1 MRLASKARLRLLLTG
16 GALIVALPA
25 IGQDAPESI
34 LPPGFGDPVEQP
46 PQKGN
51 QGTKPLDS
59 GPDSSAPGASTLP
72 IAPLGTGNSPPV
84 DGDALNEGDEN
95 SEDETTELQQLQDL
109 PAGVRRST
117 ARVGLLSSDSGGLGE
132 DAFGAADGKYLSVLL
147 RKTRAPLA
155 SRWASIL
162 LRRAL
167 LSDAATP
174 RGVSGSDWSA
184 ERAWLLLRMGEAD
197 AARMLVQKVDV
208 DQYTPKMFQVAMQSS
223 LATAD
228 PAALCPM
235 VEPASEKSNEPA
247 WTFARAIC
255 SALSGES
262 AQASA
267 QIDAARARGPGR
279 GIDGVLAEKVVG
291 AGGNTRRAV
300 TVEWDNVNELTA
312 WRFGM
317 ANATAAEIPD
327 RLLQAAR
334 PQVLAWYAR
343 VPLVAVDKRLTSAE
357 TAAALGVLSSSA
369 LVDFY
374 GAVSEVTDAADSSGT
389 PPTVLKGAYSAE
401 DIGDRLSAIRSLW
414 SGAVP
419 ENAFSLYARQI
430 LTARAAARIPAKP
443 EYSGDADQLIASMFS
458 AGLDRQAVR
467 WVPIIGRESDGLGWA
482 LLAVGA
488 PGPAVSWS
496 RGAIDGFQKDK
507 GATGN
512 RGAFLF
518 AAMAGLGRMSAAD
531 AEDMSQ
537 DLGVPIDRQDAWSRA
552 LERAVLAR
560 EPGTVAVLSALGLQG
575 GNWKSVSPAHLYHV
589 VSALRRI
596 GLGAEA
602 RMIAAEALTRA

>member
-1 MRLASKARLRLLLTG
+1 MRLANKTRLRLLLSG
-16 GALIVALPA
+16 GALIIALPA

-46 PQKGN
+46 TQKGG
-51 QGTKPLDS
+51 QVTKPVDS
-59 GPDSSAPGASTLP
+59 GPDSASSKGNTLP
-72 IAPLGTGNSPPV
+72 IGPLDAGNGEPV
-84 DGDALNEGDEN
+84 NGDALEEGEES
-95 SEDETTELQQLQDL
+95 SEDQTDALQQLQDL

-132 DAFGAADGKYLSVLL
+132 EAFGAADGKYLSALL

-174 RGVSGSDWSA
+174 RGVNGSDWSA

-197 AARMLVQKVDV
+197 AARMLVQSVDV
-208 DQYTPKMFQVAMQSS
+208 DQYTPKMFQIAMQSA

-235 VEPASEKSNEPA
+235 VETATQKSKEPA

-327 RLLQAAR
+327 RVLQTAR
-334 PQVLAWYAR
+334 PHVLAWYAR
-343 VPLVAVDKRLTSAE
+343 APLVAVEKRLKSADV
-357 TAAALGVLSSSA
+357 AAALGVFSSSA

-374 GAVSEVTDAADSSGT
+374 GAVSDVTDAADSSGT
-389 PPTVLKGAYSAE
+389 PPTILKTAYSAE
-401 DIGDRLSAIRSLW
+401 DIGDRLGAIRSLW
-414 SGAVP
+414 SGAEP
-419 ENAFSLYARQI
+419 ENLSGLYARQI
-430 LTARAAARIPAKP
+430 LTARAAARIPAKS
-443 EYSGDADQLIASMFS
+443 EYSGDADQLIASMFA
-458 AGLDRQAVR
+458 AGLDRQAAR
-467 WVPIIGRESDGLGWA
+467 WVSVIGRESNSLGWA

-496 RGAIDGFQKDK
+496 RGAVDGFQKDK

-512 RGAFLF
+512 RGVFLF
-518 AAMAGLGRMSAAD
+518 AAMAGLGRISAAD

-537 DLGVPIDRQDAWSRA
+537 DLSVPIGRQDAWTRA
-552 LERAVLAR
+552 LERAVMAR

-575 GNWKSVSPAHLYHV
+575 GDWKSVSPAHLYHA
-589 VSALRRI
+589 VSALRRV